1 MIAAAR
7 FGSRYAAPAAAT
19 GTLLALSLS
28 PAVAEAKAEPKTDI
42 NAVKKS
48 IADLIEDDAERR
60 GDGTSLTGTF
70 VRLAWHCAGTFSKVD
85 GSGGSN
91 GGRMRFDPEASW
103 GANAGLGIPRNALED
118 VKAKHPDI
126 SYADL
131 YTLAGVVA
139 VEEAGGPKIPFR
151 LGRADADSGESSPKE
166 CGLPDADKGSRQNT
180 TQHVRDVFYR
190 MGFSDRE
197 IVALLGAHALGRC
210 HTDRSGYWGPWTFAE
225 NTFSN
230 EYFRLLVEER
240 WSPKMSHNGKP
251 WEGPDQFEDSSGK
264 LMMLPS
270 IGNLISANHPKY
282 GSDMVLVQDPAFR
295 KVVELYAKDETAFF
309 KDFASAFSKLIELGV
324 DFPSTKPWY
333 KFW

>member
-1 MIAAAR
+1 MILFHKTKMNTAASHFAAR
-7 FGSRYAAPAAAT
+7 HAPALAT

-28 PAVAEAKAEPKTDI
+28 PAAAEAKVEAAKTTDVQD
-42 NAVKKS
+42 VKKS
-48 IADLIEDDAERR
+48 IAALIEDDMERR

-70 VRLAWHCAGTFSKVD
+70 VRLAWHCAGTYSKTD

-91 GGRMRFDPEASW
+91 GARMRFSPEADW
-103 GANAGLGIPRNALED
+103 GANAGLDLPRKLLES
-118 VKAKHPDI
+118 VKEKHPEI

-151 LGRADADSGESSPKE
+151 LGRTDAESGADSPKE
-166 CGLPDADKGSRQNT
+166 CGLPDADKGSFKNT

-190 MGFSDRE
+190 MGFTDRE

-230 EYFRLLVEER
+230 EYFRLLIEER
-240 WSPKMSHNGKP
+240 WSPKMTHNGKP
-251 WEGPDQFEDSSGK
+251 WTG
-264 LMMLPS
+264 
-270 IGNLISANHPKY
+270 
-282 GSDMVLVQDPAFR
+282 
-295 KVVELYAKDETAFF
+295 
-309 KDFASAFSKLIELGV
+309 
-324 DFPSTKPWY
+324 
-333 KFW
+333 

>member
-1 MIAAAR
+1 MNTAAANLAAR
-7 FGSRYAAPAAAT
+7 HAPALAT

-28 PAVAEAKAEPKTDI
+28 PAAAEAKVEAAKPTDVQ
-42 NAVKKS
+42 AVKKS
-48 IADLIEDDAERR
+48 IAALIEDDMERR

-70 VRLAWHCAGTFSKVD
+70 VRLAWHCAGTYSKID

-91 GGRMRFDPEASW
+91 GARMRFSPEAGW
-103 GANAGLGIPRNALED
+103 GANAGLDLPRKVLES
-118 VKAKHPDI
+118 VKEKHPEI

-151 LGRADADSGESSPKE
+151 LGRTDAESGATSPKE
-166 CGLPDADKGSRQNT
+166 CGLPDADKGSRKNT

-190 MGFSDRE
+190 MGFTDRE
-197 IVALLGAHALGRC
+197 LVALLGAHALGRC

-230 EYFRLLVEER
+230 EYFRLLIEER
-240 WSPKMSHNGKP
+240 WSPKMTHNGKP
-251 WEGPDQFEDSSGK
+251 WNGPDQYEDSTGK
-264 LMMLPS
+264 LMMLP
-270 IGNLISANHPKY
+270 
-282 GSDMVLVQDPAFR
+282 SDMVLVQDPAF
-295 KVVELYAKDETAFF
+295 KKIVEIYAKDENAFF
-309 KDFASAFSKLIELGV
+309 ADFASAFSKLLELGV
-324 DFPSTKPWY
+324 DYPSVKPWY